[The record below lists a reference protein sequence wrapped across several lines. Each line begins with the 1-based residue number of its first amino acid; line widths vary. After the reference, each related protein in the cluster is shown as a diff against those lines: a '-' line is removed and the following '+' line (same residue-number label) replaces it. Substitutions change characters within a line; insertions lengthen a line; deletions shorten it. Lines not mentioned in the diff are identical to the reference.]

1 MTGVRALAAATIMLL
16 PLAGAG
22 QEAPGDTARE
32 ASPEQA
38 PSWPD
43 HWIKRGEAE
52 VAAVDKLTAQP
63 TKLAIRAG
71 GSATFATL
79 TIAVRS
85 CLVRPPDQ
93 PADATAW
100 VDVTDNRPNSPAFHG
115 WILSGEPGLAV
126 FQSPLYDLRLLGCR

>member
-1 MTGVRALAAATIMLL
+1 MRWLAAVVTLL
-16 PLAGAG
+16 PLASVA
-22 QEAPGDTARE
+22 QDAPGQ
-32 ASPEQA
+32 ASPEAPADQA
-38 PSWPD
+38 PSWPNQ
-43 HWIKRGEAE
+43 WIKRDAAE
-52 VAAVDKLTAQP
+52 IAAVDKLSAQP
-63 TKLAIRAG
+63 TKLTIRAG
-71 GSATFATL
+71 SSATYATL

-100 VDVTDNRPNSPAFHG
+100 IDVTDNRPNSPAFHG